1 MGFFSTVLIILRLV
15 YWMPIKEV
23 HVRMTENDSL
33 Y

>member
-1 MGFFSTVLIILRLV
+1 MWDFFNCTDNF